1 MNNPPYTFQSRVERW
16 ATWLS
21 LLILVLQTLLV
32 FGSWTVSA
40 VKPDWAMRSL
50 LSAEGIRWFVG
61 SLSVNLSG
69 SPLLWILLLSMA
81 YGAVQFGGLSD
92 VVGKRGNLSFWEKV
106 GLTAVLSELIILI
119 AILLLFTLLPHAIL
133 LGVTGRLYPSSI
145 SQSLL
150 PLLCLSVCLL
160 SVTFGLVSGRL
171 RTLLSVCR
179 CLTVGISR
187 TLPLLLVYL
196 LGAEFYA
203 SLQFVCQASW

>member
-1 MNNPPYTFQSRVERW
+1 
-16 ATWLS
+16 
-21 LLILVLQTLLV
+21 
-32 FGSWTVSA
+32 
-40 VKPDWAMRSL
+40 MRSL

-81 YGAVQFGGLSD
+81 YGAVQFSGLSD
-92 VVGKRGNLSFWEKV
+92 VVGERGTLSFWEKV
-106 GLTAVLSELIILI
+106 GLTAVLSELIVLI
-119 AILLLFTLLPHAIL
+119 VILLLFTLLPHAIL